1 MEYSKLLRVEKNIVD
16 DNIEA
21 NEEIS
26 KFKRLLVS
34 HIENKILNAQ
44 KNFEE

>member
-1 MEYSKLLRVEKNIVD
+1 VKE
-16 DNIEA
+16 NIEA
-21 NEEIS
+21 NEEIT

-44 KNFEE
+44 KNFEEQIHEELDRFED